1 MNNIYKRLRLG
12 GLATLAALGIVP
24 CNQTSAQQSSLL
36 QSQPMVIA
44 RQAAPP
50 MIDPQE
56 GVPMIQGQLPT
67 PTLAIP
73 QLDPNEAY
81 RPQSENPVYL
91 TGASWT
97 HQPAPP
103 TRVFRKQ
110 DIITIRVDEVTRMQ
124 AQGNSDVRKRSQTE
138 TLLSDWIRLEDFNL
152 RPDPQ
157 GNGDPTIAAESNNLF
172 RAESRIQSREAL
184 TFSIAAK
191 IVDIRPN
198 GTLLLEARK
207 SIRMN
212 DNLWETS
219 LTGLCRI
226 DDIAPD
232 NTVLSRDMIDL
243 EISKQDEGHLRDGY
257 RRGWFQR
264 WLDRVQP
271 F

>member
-1 MNNIYKRLRLG
+1 MNKIFKRIRLG
-12 GLATLAALGIVP
+12 CLAIMIAPGLIP
-24 CNQTSAQQSSLL
+24 CGQASAQQSSLL
-36 QSQPMVIA
+36 QGQPMAMA
-44 RQAAPP
+44 RQAAPA
-50 MIDPQE
+50 MIDPQD
-56 GVPMIQGQLPT
+56 GVPMVRGQLPT
-67 PTLAIP
+67 PTLAVP
-73 QLDPNEAY
+73 PFDPNENYQA
-81 RPQSENPVYL
+81 RTENPVYL

-138 TLLSDWIRLEDFNL
+138 TILSDWIRLEDFNL

-157 GNGDPTIAAESNNLF
+157 NNGDPTIAAESNNLF

-207 SIRMN
+207 SLRIN